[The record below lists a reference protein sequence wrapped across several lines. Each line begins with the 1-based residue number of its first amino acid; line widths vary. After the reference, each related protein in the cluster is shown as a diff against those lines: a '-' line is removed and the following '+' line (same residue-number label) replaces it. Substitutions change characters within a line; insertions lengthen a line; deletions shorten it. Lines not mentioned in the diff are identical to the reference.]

1 MPFYTLHVLQNFHT
15 YLKISEKGLTQN
27 PKCVAAPAADC
38 ILRGSGSGP

>member
-1 MPFYTLHVLQNFHT
+1 MEKILSIGLTQI

-27 PKCVAAPAADC
+27 PKCVAAPATDC